1 VEVWLTDEALTEGEK
16 AVGICRQLNCT
27 DREMAL
33 NVFIAM
39 TTMQQKM
46 QLAAPPSEV
55 VQ

>member
-16 AVGICRQLNCT
+16 AVGVCRQLNCT

-33 NVFIAM
+33 NVFYTM
-39 TTMQQKM
+39 TKM
-46 QLAAPPSEV
+46 QERMRLAAPPSEI